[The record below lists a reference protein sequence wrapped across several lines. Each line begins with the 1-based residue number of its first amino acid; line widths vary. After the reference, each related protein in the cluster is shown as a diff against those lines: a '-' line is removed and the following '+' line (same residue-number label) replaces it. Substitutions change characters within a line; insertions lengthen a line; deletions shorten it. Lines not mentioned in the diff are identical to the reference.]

1 MNSRNQSH
9 SSATSAHRN
18 PMERLVEI
26 AVDDLVEQEAETLAQ
41 QLVHSPTQPSP
52 AKDPAAH
59 RHTPDTMEDAEASL
73 SVLQE
78 ILLGTERTQM
88 ERLAGDVENLR
99 RQVGDKD
106 ALAKAV
112 APILGDAIKRQIQ
125 DSREEIIDAL
135 YPVIGQIVMRAVTE
149 AIRDLARSIDEKLRE
164 ATDFQRIGLRL
175 RSLFTGVPAHQ
186 LALRE
191 SLPFAVQEIYLLHRD
206 SGLLIWH
213 ATASGKGAPDSDLI
227 GSMLTAIREFAEQAL
242 GGGGENLHQMGFG
255 QRELVMEFARYCYV
269 AALVDGIVPSDFR
282 RQLQER
288 LYTLEKDNTAQL
300 RTYDGDASAWRDAAR
315 QEFEPFL
322 SLEATVGGQ

>member
-1 MNSRNQSH
+1 MD
-9 SSATSAHRN
+9 
-18 PMERLVEI
+18 RLVDVAIDE
-26 AVDDLVEQEAETLAQ
+26 LAERGADSLAQ
-41 QLVHSPTQPSP
+41 QLIHSSPHASP
-52 AKDPAAH
+52 AEDPSAQ
-59 RHTPDTMEDAEASL
+59 RETPDGPDDAEAAL
-73 SVLQE
+73 SALQE

-106 ALAKAV
+106 ALARAV

-186 LALRE
+186 LALRQG
-191 SLPFAVQEIYLLHRD
+191 LPFAVQEIYLLHRD

-242 GGGGENLHQMGFG
+242 GSGGENLHQMGFG

-269 AALVDGIVPSDFR
+269 AALVDGIVPADFR

-288 LYTLEKDNTAQL
+288 LYTFEKNNPAQL

-322 SLEATVGGQ
+322 SLEATARGQ